1 MNEPARRGR
10 PPTKHLEQEHHYRTS
25 DEPAAVVA
33 TPAAAES
40 DQGSASPIFPLE
52 PDSALP
58 APDHAEVIEV
68 QENPTAELS
77 LPPSVPQNI
86 TTNATVDTAEPL
98 EAPQTS
104 PAEQK
109 IEALVEAAN
118 LNGWHNIETEVV
130 LELPP
135 KNGTAVYVSDK
146 PSGQGTL
153 VVWKKTRA
161 FANATRR
168 WEATGVWID
177 FVSGIPIAFKPKY
190 WKERY
195 VS

>member
-1 MNEPARRGR
+1 MLPESIEDVVENPIVLTAES
-10 PPTKHLEQEHHYRTS
+10 HLEPESGLPMQAETFAPH
-25 DEPAAVVA
+25 A
-33 TPAAAES
+33 TTIQHE
-40 DQGSASPIFPLE
+40 
-52 PDSALP
+52 
-58 APDHAEVIEV
+58 
-68 QENPTAELS
+68 
-77 LPPSVPQNI
+77 
-86 TTNATVDTAEPL
+86 
-98 EAPQTS
+98 S

-109 IEALVEAAN
+109 IEELVEAAN

>member
-10 PPTKHLEQEHHYRTS
+10 PPTKHLEQEHHFRTS
-25 DEPAAVVA
+25 DEPAAAVA

-40 DQGSASPIFPLE
+40 DQGSTVEASPLPERVDVLPESIEEITGGSGDSSE
-52 PDSALP
+52 PEFKPGD
-58 APDHAEVIEV
+58 
-68 QENPTAELS
+68 
-77 LPPSVPQNI
+77 
-86 TTNATVDTAEPL
+86 TVVLDIPE
-98 EAPQTS
+98 ES

-109 IEALVEAAN
+109 IEELVEAAN

-161 FANATRR
+161 CANATRR